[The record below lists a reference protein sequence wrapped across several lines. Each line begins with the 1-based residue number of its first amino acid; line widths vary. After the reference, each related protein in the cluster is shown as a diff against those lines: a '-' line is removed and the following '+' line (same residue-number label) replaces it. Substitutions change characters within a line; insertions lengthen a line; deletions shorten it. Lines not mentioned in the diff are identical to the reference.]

1 MGRAMMARRRWAR
14 AILRPMPGDGLSRRE
29 LLGAGAAAGAV
40 LALQRATPAAGATEH
55 VLDFA
60 ALGDGD
66 GWPGWRCPG
75 VANVRRGGGEG
86 RLEAASDVFPS
97 DPRPVAFALDQRFRD
112 GEIVTAVTAAGAR
125 TGVVLRRTG
134 PRDYYAAIY
143 DDEQR
148 ALVLVRRS
156 PDGVSELAR
165 AAVATVRA
173 PFALSLRAT
182 GTHPTLLEAGI
193 AGGPSI
199 AARDAAPTL
208 QRAGDPGVLA
218 TARTL
223 FPSAGPPV
231 LPALGN
237 LHLLPYGVQ
246 EGQAFMD
253 TAVGAEVLGRI
264 RERSTAAFARIAV
277 RTAER
282 PAPTA
287 PSVIAATSGTPR
299 LRGATVRVAT
309 DVPARVEIEVGAAPH
324 FRHSRRITA
333 GITDAFDAKLV
344 NAVGLA
350 PGRRVYWRARVR
362 RRGREALGPVRS
374 FRVLPRAGSPEPV
387 RIAIGACAA
396 QFGPAFDQLAAR
408 RPDLF
413 IWQGDL
419 NYPDTI
425 GPLAQTVPA
434 YAGIWRDFLAN
445 PRMASLLA
453 DALFA
458 AQRDDHDYGVQD
470 ANSTNLVPCGLAPWE
485 SLLERRLCY
494 RFSAGPA
501 DVWVLDQRRFKSDP
515 KAPDGPGKTLLGAE
529 QRAWLLQTLA
539 RSRAPLKVICSP
551 CTLAP
556 LEAKRA
562 RRQLGDRLHGGA
574 RPPARAHPRARERPH
589 ALR

>member
-1 MGRAMMARRRWAR
+1 MGRAMMPRRRWAR

-29 LLGAGAAAGAV
+29 LLGAGAAAGAA
-40 LALQRATPAAGATEH
+40 LALHRATPAAAATER

-86 RLEAASDVFPS
+86 RLEAASDVFPC
-97 DPRPVAFALDQRFRD
+97 DPRPAAFALDRRFRD
-112 GEIVTAVTAAGAR
+112 GEIVAAVTAAGAG

-165 AAVATVRA
+165 AAVAAVRA

-223 FPSAGPPV
+223 FPSAGPPF

-253 TAVGAEVLGRI
+253 TAVGEQLLARI
-264 RERSTAAFARIAV
+264 RERSTAAFTAITIRADDGPQPTSPSLVAV
-277 RTAER
+277 TTG
-282 PAPTA
+282 APFRA
-287 PSVIAATSGTPR
+287 
-299 LRGATVRVAT
+299 GANARVAT
-309 DVPARVEIEVGAAPH
+309 DVPGRVEIEFARNPG
-324 FRHSRRITA
+324 FRRSRRINA
-333 GITDAFDAKLV
+333 GATNEFDA
-344 NAVGLA
+344 
-350 PGRRVYWRARVR
+350 
-362 RRGREALGPVRS
+362 AL
-374 FRVLPRAGSPEPV
+374 
-387 RIAIGACAA
+387 
-396 QFGPAFDQLAAR
+396 
-408 RPDLF
+408 
-413 IWQGDL
+413 
-419 NYPDTI
+419 
-425 GPLAQTVPA
+425 
-434 YAGIWRDFLAN
+434 
-445 PRMASLLA
+445 
-453 DALFA
+453 
-458 AQRDDHDYGVQD
+458 
-470 ANSTNLVPCGLAPWE
+470 
-485 SLLERRLCY
+485 
-494 RFSAGPA
+494 
-501 DVWVLDQRRFKSDP
+501 
-515 KAPDGPGKTLLGAE
+515 
-529 QRAWLLQTLA
+529 
-539 RSRAPLKVICSP
+539 
-551 CTLAP
+551 
-556 LEAKRA
+556 
-562 RRQLGDRLHGGA
+562 
-574 RPPARAHPRARERPH
+574 
-589 ALR
+589 